1 MTQLLNRPRT
11 RLAALA
17 TTALLLAGGSAAALA
32 QPAAADRSHD
42 DRVVRVASGDDH
54 RSRHAEPGDDRRA
67 GDRHHARHHRHHARH
82 HARHGSHVEPGDD
95 HGRHGSHVEPG
106 DDHGRH
112 GGHGADD

>member
-17 TTALLLAGGSAAALA
+17 TTALLLAGGSATALA
-32 QPAAADRSHD
+32 QPATAAGSHD
-42 DRVVRVASGDDH
+42 DRVVRVTSADDH
-54 RSRHAEPGDDRRA
+54 GARHG
-67 GDRHHARHHRHHARH
+67 ARHHRHHRH
-82 HARHGSHVEPGDD
+82 DRHAHHQRH
-95 HGRHGSHVEPG
+95 HGRHGTHVEPG